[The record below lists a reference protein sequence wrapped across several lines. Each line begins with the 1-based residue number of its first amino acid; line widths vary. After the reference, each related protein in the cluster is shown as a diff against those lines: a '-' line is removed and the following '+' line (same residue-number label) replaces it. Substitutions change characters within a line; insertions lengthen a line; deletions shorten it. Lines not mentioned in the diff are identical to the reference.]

1 MTDSSSGYIHMRVPG
16 RYSTYSSWILI
27 KFTSEVRWNWA
38 GWGSRMVPLSTFALR
53 YVSHC
58 GSSLTVRLV
67 MIMSCETIDTVKYT
81 FRRLS
86 SCDTANE
93 LSLHYIAWPSLSLG
107 QEMLFNGRR
116 FLKVAKELKFRAKV
130 EKKVNDHV
138 KEIRKKW
145 DLEKKKKMGSK
156 FPSSCEL
163 SSSGSGLH
171 RMNASDH
178 LKWSQSHHMTIV
190 MMMFAWHKTF
200 VFIMVHLCLSS
211 SLI

>member
-67 MIMSCETIDTVKYT
+67 IIMWNNRHSQYYI

-93 LSLHYIAWPSLSLG
+93 LSLHCMTINDSWPGHVVQWTSVS
-107 QEMLFNGRR
+107 EGRQGTE
-116 FLKVAKELKFRAKV
+116 VPCEGW
-130 EKKVNDHV
+130 E
-138 KEIRKKW
+138 ECQW
-145 DLEKKKKMGSK
+145 
-156 FPSSCEL
+156 SCEGDPEEVGL
-163 SSSGSGLH
+163 GEEEEEDGFKVPIIMWVVLFWIRSS
-171 RMNASDH
+171 
-178 LKWSQSHHMTIV
+178 
-190 MMMFAWHKTF
+190 
-200 VFIMVHLCLSS
+200 
-211 SLI
+211 